1 MHHSERMSTI
11 SLTALLWLGML
22 GTASA
27 APADASGPSF
37 DCGRVHSS
45 INKLICA
52 TPDIAA
58 LDRKLAADFNNAKYQ
73 GGSDGKTLQAAE
85 DAWLRDVRNK
95 CADVACLRIAYQA
108 RDAQILDDSLRA
120 ASPAAYADTRPFPV
134 DPTILSEARSFVRQ
148 SCSSKPRDLHIARLG
163 FSTPKGFLLIV
174 GPGGFFV
181 EALEKSGA
189 RFAFLVQVADASGAC
204 TIRDVA
210 ALPAPDKANTYL
222 QCSIEDIGMGPGMR
236 LAAKSDVVAFWTI
249 DAETAKLQRQPIDVL
264 GQDTIRCRQPESGE

>member
-1 MHHSERMSTI
+1 MCRI
-11 SLTALLWLGML
+11 SLIALLWLGML
-22 GTASA
+22 GTAFA
-27 APADASGPSF
+27 ASPEVAGPSF
-37 DCGRVHSS
+37 DCGRVHSGV
-45 INKLICA
+45 NKLICA

-58 LDRKLAADFNNAKYQ
+58 LDRKLSADFNNAKYQ

-163 FSTPKGFLLIV
+163 FSTPKGFLVIV
-174 GPGGFFV
+174 GPGEFFV